1 MERRPRAHVLVFI
14 FFGCLL
20 LMRFEVLSAGYR
32 IRPDDLACCQE
43 LEHNLMERWPRAR
56 PCQKMFSALPFTRHD
71 LARALARLVFFT
83 AVSFQD
89 KRTKKASILTKSCR
103 KARRAKK
110 NYPRP
115 GIDPGFSAREA

>member
-71 LARALARLVFFT
+71 LARALARPVFFYGSKLSRQ
-83 AVSFQD
+83 AHQKGVDFDEIVPQSPP
-89 KRTKKASILTKSCR
+89 R
-103 KARRAKK
+103 KEKLSEAR
-110 NYPRP
+110 N
-115 GIDPGFSAREA
+115 